1 MSVPRKLRK
10 LLNARSPV
18 WLAALVALV
27 GICSWAGSAQS
38 AEVAPQALAD
48 AIAKDPGFLHT
59 IPTSSSYHRGT
70 AEPVSLK
77 DARAGMIAE
86 FVVAFDYN
94 TPDPTSG
101 ITYRIFSDRDSAQR
115 YYDKLSV
122 LNSPGFVVNGNSIAP
137 VETSTYASKNPQKDG
152 YKEIKCETFLDPR
165 ADHALTARCA
175 ALHTEAPVIVAGVRI
190 QSKQGVPQSG
200 GSVSYTMNRDEV
212 NTANANAVGL
222 VWAGTERVTLEYV
235 VLSAKANMH

>member
-1 MSVPRKLRK
+1 
-10 LLNARSPV
+10 
-18 WLAALVALV
+18 
-27 GICSWAGSAQS
+27 
-38 AEVAPQALAD
+38 VAPQALAD

-122 LNSPGFVVNGNSIAP
+122 LNSAGFVVNGNSIAP
-137 VETSTYASKNPQKDG
+137 VETSTYASNNPQKDG
-152 YKEIKCETFLDPR
+152 YKEVKCETFLDPR
-165 ADHALTARCA
+165 ANHALTARCA
-175 ALHTEAPVIVAGVRI
+175 ALHMEVPVIVAGVRI
-190 QSKQGVPQSG
+190 QSERGVLGSD
-200 GSVSYTMNRDEV
+200 GSVTYTMKPEEV
-212 NTANANAVGL
+212 KAADANAVGL
-222 VWAGTERVTLEYV
+222 VWAGTDRVTFEYV
-235 VLSAKANMH
+235 LLWARANIH